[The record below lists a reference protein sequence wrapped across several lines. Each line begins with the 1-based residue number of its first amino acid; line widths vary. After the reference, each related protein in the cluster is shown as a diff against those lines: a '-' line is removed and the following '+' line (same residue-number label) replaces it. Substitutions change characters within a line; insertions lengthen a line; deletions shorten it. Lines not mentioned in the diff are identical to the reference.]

1 MKDGGSCGNCGCQPP
16 YGCLEELWRCD
27 RQVAHALL
35 RYKSLEMLQFESINQ
50 KRACLLA
57 QQHLAGQ
64 PLACAWLQHSNFGS
78 AEVSSPGG
86 DFT

>member
-1 MKDGGSCGNCGCQPP
+1 M
-16 YGCLEELWRCD
+16 
-27 RQVAHALL
+27 AHALL

-64 PLACAWLQHSNFGS
+64 PLACARLCHQSYALANTLHPLL
-78 AEVSSPGG
+78 VPGEWYIS
-86 DFT
+86 FNMNLSQ

>member
-1 MKDGGSCGNCGCQPP
+1 MHCRSSCLSLPEHVCSAWGC
-16 YGCLEELWRCD
+16 
-27 RQVAHALL
+27 QVAHALL

-64 PLACAWLQHSNFGS
+64 PLAGAW
-78 AEVSSPGG
+78 
-86 DFT
+86 